1 MKYLI
6 STLLLLGPLF
16 THPVLAAYPAEFNV
30 TYQLKKIGLIAAET
44 VITLNKKDNDTWV
57 YQSHTETKGL
67 VSLFRKD
74 KIIEKTTLKRFSDE
88 MKPTSYDYIHEG
100 SKKNRNQ
107 SIAFD
112 WKNKTAKT
120 VIKGHENNITIS
132 DDAIDNFSLQLKIM
146 KDLNEGKLQLAY
158 NIVNKGKL
166 KSYKFEMLGKETID
180 TPIGEL
186 NTTKIKRT
194 RKNGKRTTI
203 MWLSPEL
210 HYLPVKIQHLEKD
223 GTDFSL
229 KISQISGPI
238 TKGKKYGEIIE
249 EEDD

>member
-1 MKYLI
+1 MKHLI
-6 STLLLLGPLF
+6 SALLLLGPLF
-16 THPVLAAYPAEFNV
+16 THPILAAYPSEFKV

-44 VITLNKKDNDTWV
+44 VITLDKKDHDTWV
-57 YQSHTETKGL
+57 YQSSTETKGL
-67 VSLFRKD
+67 VSLFRSD
-74 KIIEKTTLKRFSDE
+74 KIIEKTILKRFPDE
-88 MKPTSYDYIHEG
+88 IKPILYNYIHEG

-107 SIAFD
+107 AITFD
-112 WKNKTAKT
+112 WKNKKAKT
-120 VIKGHENNITIS
+120 ILKGHKNNISIS
-132 DDAIDNFSLQLKIM
+132 DDAIDNFSLQLRIM
-146 KDLNEGKLQLAY
+146 NDLNDGKLQLAY
-158 NIVNKGKL
+158 NIINKGKL

-180 TPIGEL
+180 TPLGEL

-238 TKGKKYGEIIE
+238 TKGKKYGEIIV